1 MKKEYKILLYAY
13 PFIIAISILATVGVP
28 LFDLAD
34 VAFLV
39 LYYYILQKSFSK
51 INIIKN
57 ADEYAAFANA
67 NADQRVQD
75 AKATAEKMRKETEDS
90 CAQKVQAVERELK
103 QKRKCISQLN
113 IEIRNLKAEIEVAQ
127 QEAVAA
133 SVAVPVDY
141 DISSAE
147 YKDKFALAQLMK
159 KNVYP
164 QTMLSLYIP
173 TRQSLL

>member
-1 MKKEYKILLYAY
+1 MKKEYKVLLYAY

-28 LFDLAD
+28 LFALAD

-51 INIIKN
+51 LNIIKN
-57 ADEYAAFANA
+57 ANEYAAFTNA
-67 NADQRVQD
+67 NADQRVQH
-75 AKATAEKMRKETEDS
+75 AKAAAEKMRKETEDS
-90 CAQKVQAVERELK
+90 CAQKAQAVERELQ

-133 SVAVPVDY
+133 SVAVLKQCCLCTFRRAKVC
-141 DISSAE
+141 
-147 YKDKFALAQLMK
+147 YKCKCETDPALL
-159 KNVYP
+159 
-164 QTMLSLYIP
+164 
-173 TRQSLL
+173 

>member
-1 MKKEYKILLYAY
+1 MYAY

-28 LFDLAD
+28 LFALAD

-75 AKATAEKMRKETEDS
+75 AKATAEKCEKKQRT
-90 CAQKVQAVERELK
+90 VVLK
-103 QKRKCISQLN
+103 RFKL
-113 IEIRNLKAEIEVAQ
+113 L
-127 QEAVAA
+127 
-133 SVAVPVDY
+133 SV
-141 DISSAE
+141 
-147 YKDKFALAQLMK
+147 
-159 KNVYP
+159 N
-164 QTMLSLYIP
+164 
-173 TRQSLL
+173 